1 MTIASQPPDFTAIKG
16 RQRQT
21 WASGDYHVIA
31 AIIVPISERFVDTVD
46 LRAGQRVLDVA
57 TGSGNTAI
65 AAARRLTHVTGVDYV
80 PALLERARQRAE
92 AEGLKVTFAEGDAEA
107 LLVDDAAFDVV
118 LSSLG
123 VMFSP
128 NQEQTAREL
137 LRVTRPGGRI
147 GLVNWTPEGWI
158 GAMLRAVGRHVP
170 PPPGVKPGTRWG
182 TEDGLRE
189 LLGEGVEQLV
199 TTRQQFV
206 WRFESAEQY
215 LHLFR
220 TYYGPTVKAFEAL
233 DDAGQ
238 QALTA
243 DLLEVLAQHAT
254 PDDGTLLVPAEYLE
268 AVATRT
274 S

>member
-1 MTIASQPPDFTAIKG
+1 MTIATPDFTAIKS

-31 AIIVPISERFVDTVD
+31 AIIVPISERMCDTID
-46 LRAGQRVLDVA
+46 LRAGQHVLDVA
-57 TGSGNTAI
+57 TGSGNTAL

-80 PALLERARQRAE
+80 PALLERGRQRAE
-92 AEGLKVTFAEGDAEA
+92 AEGLNITFAEGDAEA
-107 LLVDDAAFDVV
+107 LLVDDASYDVV

-128 NQEQTAREL
+128 NQEQAAHEL
-137 LRVTRPGGRI
+137 LRVCRPGGRI

-158 GAMLRAVGRHVP
+158 GAMLRAVGRHVA

-182 TEDGLRE
+182 TEDGVRE
-189 LLGEGVEQLV
+189 LLGDGVDRLIS
-199 TTRQQFV
+199 TRQQFV

-243 DLLEVLAQHAT
+243 DLLEVLAQYAQ
-254 PDDGTLLVPAEYLE
+254 PADGTLLVPAEYLE
-268 AVATRT
+268 SVATRAA
-274 S
+274 